1 MLSFENTEIAFKS
14 KTNSALNN
22 AYFLFRLIGNRQ
34 LIKWTKPFAG
44 IAVRIPF
51 PFRYVIK
58 NTIFEHFCGGESIAE
73 CERNIVDLSN
83 FHVKTI
89 LDYSVEGK
97 ESEIDFESTTH
108 EILLTQER
116 ALMDDNVP
124 FSVFKVTGIAR
135 FALLEKVS
143 NGDSLSET
151 EKAEFDRVK
160 NRIDRICHKAADTK
174 RKVMV
179 DAEETWIQPVLDD
192 LTIEM
197 MKKYNTKEP
206 VVYNTYQMYRHD
218 RLEALKKIGEKAELE
233 NFYVG
238 VKLVRG
244 AYMEKERKRAQE
256 LGYESP
262 IQPNKLASDRDFNA
276 ALDFL
281 TERIHRFAIC
291 CGSHNEQ
298 SCAYLTELMH
308 KHQIK
313 KQDHHIYFSQLLG
326 MSDHIS
332 FNLASEGYNV
342 AKYVPYGPLKDVL
355 PYLIRRADENT
366 SVAGQSS
373 RELALIETERK
384 RRRLKK

>member
-22 AYFLFRLIGNRQ
+22 AYYLFRLIGNRQ
-34 LIKWTKPFAG
+34 LIQLTKPFAG

-51 PFRYVIK
+51 PFRYAIK
-58 NTIFEHFCGGESIAE
+58 KTIYEHFCGGETIAE
-73 CERNIVDLSN
+73 CEHTIVDLSN
-83 FHVKTI
+83 YHVKTI

-97 ESEIDFESTTH
+97 ESETDFERTTH
-108 EILLTQER
+108 EILQTQER
-116 ALMDDNVP
+116 ALLDDNVP

-135 FALLEKVS
+135 FALLEKIS
-143 NGDSLSET
+143 NGEALNES
-151 EKAEFDRVK
+151 EKAEFERVK

-179 DAEETWIQPVLDD
+179 DAEETWIQLVIDQ
-192 LTIEM
+192 LTIDM

-218 RLEALKKIGEKAELE
+218 RLAALHQIGEQAEKE
-233 NFYVG
+233 QFFVG

-244 AYMEKERKRAQE
+244 AYMEKERKRALE
-256 LGYESP
+256 MAYPSP
-262 IQPNKLASDRDFNA
+262 IQPDKAASDRDFNA
-276 ALDFL
+276 ALEFL
-281 TERIHRFAIC
+281 TEHIQRFAIC
-291 CGSHNEQ
+291 CGSHNEH
-298 SCAYLTELMH
+298 SCAYLTELMA

-313 KQDHHIYFSQLLG
+313 KQHPNVYFSQLLG

-342 AKYVPYGPLKDVL
+342 AKYVPYGPVKDVL

-373 RELALIETERK
+373 RELSLIETERK
-384 RRRLKK
+384 RRKSKK